1 MFNAEEYSVSTKLVS
16 GQEELIRKLLFQLN
30 KDLKVDLFT
39 YPLNDFNQLAHL
51 IESILIEKQNELGR
65 LLYQVDID
73 EKQVSGLNDFRT
85 LSYIILE
92 REAKKVLFREQ
103 YKNG

>member
-1 MFNAEEYSVSTKLVS
+1 MFNAEEYSPSTRLIS
-16 GQEELIRKLLFQLN
+16 GHEELIRKLLIQLN

-39 YPLNDFNQLAHL
+39 YPLNDFKQLAYL

-65 LLYQVDID
+65 LLYQIDID
-73 EKQVSGLNDFRT
+73 EKQVLGINDFRT

>member
-1 MFNAEEYSVSTKLVS
+1 MFNAEEYSTSTKLVS
-16 GQEELIRKLLFQLN
+16 RQEELIRKLLIQLN

-39 YPLNDFNQLAHL
+39 YPLKDFNQLAHL

-73 EKQVSGLNDFRT
+73 EKQVLGLSDFRT